1 MSENLEHST
10 PKTTVSDAAHVVQGA
25 ATPEVKQPVNN
36 GVQSVAPKG
45 FAKNDP
51 RHGSAIPLHT
61 PDPAKVSAGLA
72 GSYQPQ
78 IEASTK
84 SHKLT
89 DPAFNLG
96 SFLTYYPMLRLL
108 GYSAEITY
116 SAMNN
121 TAKETSKKANS
132 TTSGMRAEKTAPTE
146 KITPKNVYAKTKNWL
161 ATEHESGALK
171 RNLGLAEAGIFSG
184 MAAIYWAKE
193 RKTFLQETDLAVAAE
208 RGYDEKDINYA
219 HLKAS
224 KNPLIQSAYDR
235 FQLQHA
241 TRFGAGLFFA
251 GGIPLGVIANGVL
264 ITAERTIFYR
274 PLAFDILKKAVVDVQ
289 SNNLGESSKDE
300 LVDNLIRVQ
309 QQARRDHDK
318 PTISREEIDGLRPV
332 IEKISDDIIDG
343 RFGFEGALYI
353 MGGGVIIPENPE
365 QSMKNFQHV
374 HNVGISGIAHEAKW
388 IREKSGARP
397 NQLWEAQM
405 RATRSEGYVAESA
418 QPDSLKKFQN
428 QLSGRGPAAVGSR
441 DGSRRGGS
449 DSRGG
454 TGLVI

>member
-1 MSENLEHST
+1 MDERLEHST
-10 PKTTVSDAAHVVQGA
+10 PKTAIHDTATVSRGIDASNGA
-25 ATPEVKQPVNN
+25 
-36 GVQSVAPKG
+36 VA
-45 FAKNDP
+45 
-51 RHGSAIPLHT
+51 LHT

-78 IEASTK
+78 IEPSTK

-96 SFLTYYPMLRLL
+96 SFLTYYPMLRFA
-108 GYSAEITY
+108 GYTAEVLYSQTLKGVKENKFDTLTGNKAFTEPLPKSFTGKIKYTY
-116 SAMNN
+116 DN
-121 TAKETSKKANS
+121 TKEWMHNKHHKEKK
-132 TTSGMRAEKTAPTE
+132 
-146 KITPKNVYAKTKNWL
+146 L
-161 ATEHESGALK
+161 AGYLAF
-171 RNLGLAEAGIFSG
+171 AEAAAFTS
-184 MAAIYWAKE
+184 MAGIYWAKE
-193 RKTFLQETDLAVAAE
+193 HKHFLHETDLAVAAE
-208 RGYDEKDINYA
+208 RGFDEKEINYG

-235 FQLQHA
+235 QYLQHRMRVAAGA
-241 TRFGAGLFFA
+241 TFA
-251 GGIPLGVIANGVL
+251 GGIPLGIVANGLL

-274 PLAFDILKKAVVDVQ
+274 PLGFDILKKAVVDVQ

-300 LVDNLIRVQ
+300 LIDNLIRVMQ
-309 QQARRDHDK
+309 QTRRDHDRD
-318 PTISREEIDGLRPV
+318 TISREQIDGLRPV
-332 IEKISDDIIDG
+332 LDKVADDIIDG

-374 HNVGISGIAHEAKW
+374 HNVGVSGIAHEAKW

-397 NQLWEAQM
+397 NQLWEEQM
-405 RATRSEGYVAESA
+405 RATRSDGYVAESA
-418 QPDSLKKFQN
+418 QSDSLKKFQN
-428 QLSGRGPAAVGSR
+428 QLSARGPAAAGSR

-454 TGLVI
+454 TGLVM